1 MTFAMAS
8 KIRVLLIGRM
18 FLWFISSVAKLC
30 RELQIL
36 FGSNM
41 KYSDFIHSKYFLP
54 KLALKRTLVFEENH
68 V

>member
-1 MTFAMAS
+1 MTFAIAS

-41 KYSDFIHSKYFLP
+41 KYSDFSDGKYFFA
-54 KLALKRTLVFEENH
+54 KLTLKRTLLLKENRA
-68 V
+68 